1 MMVKRAIR
9 VGIDVGGTHTK
20 AVAIDNETHEI
31 IGKGSVMTTHDHP
44 MGVAAG
50 VIEAFKLC
58 LDKNQI
64 DPEDVIFI
72 AHSTTQ
78 ATNALLEGDVAEVGI
93 IGIGKGGLGGWLAKN
108 QSKIDDI
115 DLGTGRIIKTH
126 HKYIKQKDINDQN
139 IDNLIRQITNEG
151 ANVIV
156 ASKAFGVDD
165 LTEEKEIQRVAEKYQ
180 IPVTVASEISKLY
193 GLTRRTRTA
202 AINASILPKM
212 LDTANSTENSVRQAG
227 IKVPLMIM
235 RGDGGVMGIDEMR
248 KRPVLTMLSGPAASV
263 VGALM
268 YLRASN
274 GIYFEVGGTSTN
286 IGVIK
291 NGRPAVDY
299 SIVGGHPTYI
309 NSLDVRVLGVAGGS
323 MVRASK
329 NGIIDVGP
337 RSAHIAGMP
346 YAVYTPIEEIEDPK
360 LEFFSPKQGDPEDY
374 VYIKLKNGKKITIT
388 NSCAANVLGYVTPEH
403 YSYGNPEAARKAMEP
418 LAKYMNMSVEDVAI
432 QILEKSY
439 EKIKP
444 VIETLAEKYKLEK
457 DQISLVGVGGGAASL
472 LPFTAKNMELE
483 YSIPENAEVISSI
496 GVALAMIRDVVERV
510 IPSPSKKDII
520 EIKKEAANLAI
531 ANGAVPDTVEVQ
543 IEIDPQTSKVT
554 AIALGSSEVQTTDLL
569 KALSDEGAKVLAAK
583 SMGVSEQE
591 TQLITKSNVFFVF
604 TAKQKDGRNQIRI
617 IDKKGFIKVQRGDGI
632 AQKCK
637 VADAQ
642 GVIAQMWEKLS
653 EFKNDIKLTPDIFL
667 CTGGKVLDY
676 AGLMNLE
683 QLYMVIDTEL
693 STMEPDEEII
703 IVGAKNDL

>member
-1 MMVKRAIR
+1 MGNRAIR

-31 IGKGSVMTTHDHP
+31 IGKGSVMTTHDDE
-44 MGVAAG
+44 MGVATG

-58 LDKNQI
+58 LTANNI
-64 DPEDVIFI
+64 DPNDVIFI

-93 IGIGKGGLGGWLAKN
+93 IGMGKGGFSGFLAKK

-115 DLGTGRIIKTH
+115 DLGTGRIIKVH
-126 HKYIKQKDINDQN
+126 HTYLKQKDASETNIEKSINELRSQ
-139 IDNLIRQITNEG
+139 G
-151 ANVIV
+151 SNVIV

-165 LTEEKEIQRVAEKYQ
+165 LTEENEVKKVAEKYD
-180 IPVTVASEISKLY
+180 IPVSVASEISKLY

-212 LDTANSTENSVRQAG
+212 LETANSTEDSVRKAG

-235 RGDGGVMGIDEMR
+235 RGDGGVMDISEMK

-299 SIVGGHPTYI
+299 SIIGGHPTYV

-329 NGIIDVGP
+329 EGIVDVGP

-346 YAVYTPIEEIEDPK
+346 YAVYTPIEEIEDPQV
-360 LEFFSPKQGDPEDY
+360 EFFRPKDGDPSDY
-374 VYIKLKNGKKITIT
+374 VYIRLKNGKKITIT
-388 NSCAANVLGYVTPEH
+388 NSCAANVLGYVKPEH
-403 YSYGNPEAARKAMEP
+403 YSYGNPEAARKAIEP
-418 LAKYMNMSVEDVAI
+418 LAEYMNTTVEDVCE
-432 QILEKSY
+432 QILRKSY
-439 EKIKP
+439 EKIRP
-444 VIETLAEKYKLEK
+444 VILELAEKYKLEK
-457 DQISLVGVGGGAASL
+457 DQISLVGVGGGVSAL
-472 LPFTAKNMELE
+472 LPYTAKLMELG

-496 GVALAMIRDVVERV
+496 GVALSMIRDVVERV
-510 IPSPSKKDII
+510 IPSPTKKDIAD
-520 EIKKEAANLAI
+520 IKKEAANMAI
-531 ANGAVPDTVEVQ
+531 ANGAVPDSVEVQ
-543 IEIDPQTSKVT
+543 IEIDSQTSRVT

-569 KALSDEGAKVLAAK
+569 KACSEEEAKEIAAK
-583 SMGVSEQE
+583 SMGATIEE
-591 TQLITKSNVFFVF
+591 TKLITKSNVFYVF
-604 TAKQKDGRNQIRI
+604 TSKKKNGSDQIRI
-617 IDKKGFIKVQRGDGI
+617 VDKKGFIKVQRGDGD
-632 AQKCK
+632 ARKCTVSEAPK
-637 VADAQ
+637 V
-642 GVIAQMWEKLS
+642 IEEMWEQLS
-653 EFKNDIKLTPDIFL
+653 VFKNDIKLTPDMYL

-676 AGLMNLE
+676 AGMMDLD
-683 QLYMVIDTEL
+683 QLYLVVDTEL
-693 STMEPDEEII
+693 ATLEDNEEII
-703 IVGAKNDL
+703 LIGAKNDI